1 MKIFSQENFGPIIPV
16 LKFDSDKELI
26 QLANHTNYG
35 LAAYFYTKNLKSV
48 ESYRKFRIW
57 NDRD

>member
-35 LAAYFYTKNLKSV
+35 LAAYFYTKKPQECGEL
-48 ESYRKFRIW
+48 
-57 NDRD
+57 